1 MGGWVD
7 LGMNRYI
14 TFLLLLG
21 LAFWGCEEEQSKD
34 CAGIVG
40 GNAVQD
46 NCGNC
51 DDDVSNDCEQD
62 CAGIWGGNNI
72 CGCTDSTSSN
82 YNNDATF
89 DDGSCDTSQA
99 LITFVKDVSPENDCA
114 YEVAVKPTDEGGYII
129 AGCKND
135 SAWLMKTDLYG
146 NKEWE
151 NTYGL
156 VDYWGN
162 RSVFQTSDGGYL
174 FAGWVGIVKADSNGE
189 KEWIKK
195 GVEGNNSQYPYYEDI
210 IEHSNGN
217 YYAVGGPVTPSGN
230 TNNGGQSILVKLNQ
244 SGTVLKTKFYGGQC
258 EDDLFRSIIESN
270 DGKLI
275 MVGEK
280 GHGNQSNPCSFDF
293 RYYKDIWIVK
303 TGLNGGVIWENT
315 YGGDYLEKGVDIIEK
330 ETGGYMVLGEK
341 CVHNYDI
348 YSCDSNAKVMILDID
363 EDGNSLDQTLL
374 SGLYFFEGGTPMSIT
389 NTYTG
394 GFIFVSKPKNGG
406 YTWLYKWGDFEDV
419 IDEKVSDAGFGGKNV
434 ERTQDNGYII
444 STLGSV
450 LIKTD
455 SNLSY

>member
-1 MGGWVD
+1 MI
-7 LGMNRYI
+7 RYI
-14 TFLLLLG
+14 LFLLFIILC
-21 LAFWGCEEEQSKD
+21 FWGCEGEQSKD
-34 CAGIVG
+34 CAGIIG

-174 FAGWVGIVKADSNGE
+174 FAGWVGIVKVNSNGE

-280 GHGNQSNPCSFDF
+280 GHGNQSYPCSFDF
-293 RYYKDIWIVK
+293 RYYKDMWIVK
-303 TGLNGGVIWENT
+303 TGLNGSVIWENT

-348 YSCDSNAKVMILDID
+348 YSCDSKAKVMILDID
-363 EDGNSLDQTLL
+363 EDGNNLDQILL

-394 GFIFVSKPKNGG
+394 GFIFVAKPKNGG

-419 IDEKVSDAGFGGKNV
+419 IDEKVSDAGSGGKNV

-444 STLGSV
+444 STLGNV

>member
-1 MGGWVD
+1 MD
-7 LGMNRYI
+7 RHRS
-14 TFLLLLG
+14 LLLFIVLC
-21 LAFWGCEEEQSKD
+21 FWGCEKEQSKD

-82 YNNDATF
+82 YNNNATF

-174 FAGWVGIVKADSNGE
+174 FAGWVGIVKVDSNGE

-341 CVHNYDI
+341 CAHNYDI
-348 YSCDSNAKVMILDID
+348 YSCDSKAKVMILDID

-394 GFIFVSKPKNGG
+394 GFIFVAKPQNGG

>member
-1 MGGWVD
+1 MD
-7 LGMNRYI
+7 RHRS
-14 TFLLLLG
+14 LLLFIVLC
-21 LAFWGCEEEQSKD
+21 FWGCEEEQSKD

-162 RSVFQTSDGGYL
+162 RSVSQTSDGGYL

-280 GHGNQSNPCSFDF
+280 GHGNQSYPCSFDF

-341 CVHNYDI
+341 CAHNYDI
-348 YSCDSNAKVMILDID
+348 YSCDSKAKVMILDID
-363 EDGNSLDQTLL
+363 ENGNSLDQTLL
-374 SGLYFFEGGTPMSIT
+374 SGLFFFEGGTPMSIT

-394 GFIFVSKPKNGG
+394 GFIFVAKPQNGG

-419 IDEKVSDAGFGGKNV
+419 IDEKVSDVGFGGKNV

>member
-1 MGGWVD
+1 
-7 LGMNRYI
+7 
-14 TFLLLLG
+14 
-21 LAFWGCEEEQSKD
+21 
-34 CAGIVG
+34 
-40 GNAVQD
+40 
-46 NCGNC
+46 
-51 DDDVSNDCEQD
+51 
-62 CAGIWGGNNI
+62 
-72 CGCTDSTSSN
+72 
-82 YNNDATF
+82 
-89 DDGSCDTSQA
+89 
-99 LITFVKDVSPENDCA
+99 
-114 YEVAVKPTDEGGYII
+114 
-129 AGCKND
+129 
-135 SAWLMKTDLYG
+135 
-146 NKEWE
+146 
-151 NTYGL
+151 
-156 VDYWGN
+156 
-162 RSVFQTSDGGYL
+162 
-174 FAGWVGIVKADSNGE
+174 
-189 KEWIKK
+189 
-195 GVEGNNSQYPYYEDI
+195 
-210 IEHSNGN
+210 
-217 YYAVGGPVTPSGN
+217 
-230 TNNGGQSILVKLNQ
+230 
-244 SGTVLKTKFYGGQC
+244 
-258 EDDLFRSIIESN
+258 
-270 DGKLI
+270 

>member
-1 MGGWVD
+1 MR
-7 LGMNRYI
+7 RYI
-14 TFLLLLG
+14 LFLLVIVLC
-21 LAFWGCEEEQSKD
+21 FWGCEEEQSKD

-99 LITFVKDVSPENDCA
+99 LITFAKDVSPENDCA

-303 TGLNGGVIWENT
+303 TGLNGGVIWENI
-315 YGGDYLEKGVDIIEK
+315 YGGNYLEKGVDIIEK

-341 CVHNYDI
+341 CAHNYDI
-348 YSCDSNAKVMILDID
+348 YSCDSKAKVMILDID
-363 EDGNSLDQTLL
+363 EHGNSLDQILL

-389 NTYTG
+389 NTHTG
-394 GFIFVSKPKNGG
+394 GFIFVAKPKDGG
-406 YTWLYKWGDFEDV
+406 YTWLYKWGDFEGV
-419 IDEKVSDAGFGGKNV
+419 IDEKVSGAGFGGKNV